1 MGVWRNHPNESRSSS
16 ISATPMQ
23 LINKRV
29 FLVFSAKNVIVL
41 LAVAQVLS
49 CSICLAVKHLI
60 QLQCQ
65 WIKGKKE
72 RFLAHSHQ
80 RLATDHNMDQSVEE
94 ICTEH
99 LSLYCPYK
107 LNWSKIQATHHIKLL
122 KQKSVHSLVYFLCSW
137 QSRKNSSVYL
147 NEERLKSQTF
157 IFYFYRCQFLPHE
170 EKKSCFCKS

>member
-1 MGVWRNHPNESRSSS
+1 MSKTKWECGVITQMSLGAAPFQ
-16 ISATPMQ
+16 ATPMQ

-41 LAVAQVLS
+41 LAVAQVLI

-65 WIKGKKE
+65 WIKGNNE

-80 RLATDHNMDQSVEE
+80 RLATDHNMDQSEEE

-99 LSLYCPYK
+99 LSLYSPYK
-107 LNWSKIQATHHIKLL
+107 LN
-122 KQKSVHSLVYFLCSW
+122 
-137 QSRKNSSVYL
+137 
-147 NEERLKSQTF
+147 
-157 IFYFYRCQFLPHE
+157 
-170 EKKSCFCKS
+170 